1 MMMSQRAHLNDEEL
15 VSGTLFKLQCN
26 EPAVLSRLPPC
37 IQGSDS

>member
-15 VSGTLFKLQCN
+15 VCETLFKLQCN
-26 EPAVLSRLPPC
+26 KPVFRRLSPC